1 MTRHPGLDD
10 DEGREGLQAERTLL
24 AWNRTALALLVASAL
39 VLRAGDTPYL
49 ALRHLPAVVGLLVG
63 AGLFLHGDR
72 SYRRIDGVQAPARPA
87 PLGAPWALLLL
98 AATTIVLG
106 LTATVVI
113 ALP

>member
-1 MTRHPGLDD
+1 MDRDD
-10 DEGREGLQAERTLL
+10 QAALGLQAERTLL

-39 VLRAGDTPYL
+39 LLRAGDTPYL
-49 ALRHLPAVVGLLVG
+49 ALRHLPAVFGLVVG

-72 SYRRIDGVQAPARPA
+72 SYRRIGGVHATRRPA
-87 PLGAPWALLLL
+87 PLGAPRALFLL